1 MTSTS
6 KLARTIG
13 LLYVLISIPGIWG
26 LIYVPTKLIVHGD
39 PAATAR
45 NILAS
50 PTLFR
55 SGVVADLLGQ
65 AAFVLIA
72 VLLYRLLKGVDRTLA
87 ILMVILLAAQVP
99 IVFAAEVHR
108 LAALRILDPAG
119 PMAALGEAHRNAQMM
134 LSLNA
139 YQDAIL
145 ADEILMGVWL
155 FPLAALIWKSE
166 FIPRFVGVFL
176 WIAGFAYLVEAVA
189 WLFVPSWG
197 VPVTRIAQPVRSIEL
212 VMPLWLLI
220 FGAKDR
226 QIAE

>member
-1 MTSTS
+1 MTSTR

-13 LLYVLISIPGIWG
+13 LLYLLVSIPGIWG
-26 LIYVPTKLIVHGD
+26 LIYVPTKLIVRGD
-39 PAATAR
+39 AAATAR

-72 VLLYRLLKGVDRTLA
+72 VLLYRMLSGVDRTLA
-87 ILMVILLAAQVP
+87 ILMLVLLAAQVP

-119 PMAALGEAHRNAQMM
+119 PLAALGEAQRNAQLM
-134 LSLNA
+134 LSLNS
-139 YQDAIL
+139 YHDAIL

-166 FIPRFVGVFL
+166 FIPRFVGVLL
-176 WIAGFAYLVEAVA
+176 WIAGFAYLIEAVA
-189 WLFVPSWG
+189 WLFAPEWG
-197 VPVTRIAQPVRSIEL
+197 PPVTRVAEPVRSVEL
-212 VMPLWLLI
+212 VMPLWFLI

-226 QIAE
+226 PLPE